1 VEPLGE
7 RFRAFGWEVREV
19 NGHDPTALLS
29 CLLNL
34 PDPGSGRPHLV
45 VAHTVKGKGVEYMEM
60 SRVWHLGYLAP
71 PDAEAT
77 IADVADPPDDADH
90 DDDQDQVPTA
100 RSRRT
105 RTRRRTP
112 PRARLRPP
120 R

>member
-1 VEPLGE
+1 MGLDGHTEEVLTVEPIGE

-60 SRVWHLGYLAP
+60 SRVRSPSFRPRDGPSGDHG
-71 PDAEAT
+71 DASTVESAWFRLNG
-77 IADVADPPDDADH
+77 ALPGALVA
-90 DDDQDQVPTA
+90 
-100 RSRRT
+100 
-105 RTRRRTP
+105 
-112 PRARLRPP
+112 LRNGS
-120 R
+120 